1 MDAQERKE
9 GLLCVRVA
17 DVPHVRNAESLLKK
31 ANAADA
37 EKKLLSARVRN
48 KSIWF

>member
-1 MDAQERKE
+1 MDARERKE

-17 DVPHVRNAESLLKK
+17 DVPHVRSAESLLKK
-31 ANAADA
+31 ATAADA
-37 EKKLLSARVRN
+37 ERKLQSVRVRN